1 MGQTPPIKR
10 DETRERDRQL
20 LRTLLL
26 VTFSFLIL
34 SLPLPIRNILFSY
47 WNWKDDVISYVVATG
62 VYHLSHLMYFTN
74 GAGTS
79 K

>member
-1 MGQTPPIKR
+1 M
-10 DETRERDRQL
+10 

-26 VTFSFLIL
+26 VTFTFLLL
-34 SLPLPIRNILFSY
+34 SVPMPIRNILFSF
-47 WNWKDDVISYVVATG
+47 WKWKDDVISYVVATD

-74 GAGTS
+74 GAG